1 MYTKKFIVQKSLQ
14 DGGGR
19 RGHTAAAVDEVR
31 RQFFSPSLIPPV
43 FPLNSCSTL
52 PPFIPPLLVFIYSIA
67 REALR
72 RRDILAV
79 Q

>member
-31 RQFFSPSLIPPV
+31 QFFSTSLFLPV

-52 PPFIPPLLVFIYSIA
+52 PRCIPPLLVFIYSIA